1 VITAK
6 ADASLEG
13 LCKLRSHV
21 DQEVLVLFKF
31 LFSCNHGLVD
41 HVLYCYGV
49 LGIEDITHPLL
60 VQMVPVLFIGE
71 VFEKGWFLSC

>member
-1 VITAK
+1 MITAK
-6 ADASLEG
+6 ANTSPQG

-21 DQEVLVLFKF
+21 DQEVLIMFKF

-60 VQMVPVLFIGE
+60 VQMMPVLFIGE
-71 VFEKGWFLSC
+71 VFQ

>member
-1 VITAK
+1 MITAK

-31 LFSCNHGLVD
+31 LFSCNHSPVD
-41 HVLYCYGV
+41 HVLYCYDV
-49 LGIEDITHPLL
+49 
-60 VQMVPVLFIGE
+60 
-71 VFEKGWFLSC
+71 